1 VRKQVLYFIIVL
13 ALLLCMTLSMATL
26 VMAGQISGTKH
37 TIPPLP
43 NIYYIGDTIYYETT
57 VSNPGDNTATNYLTR
72 IWDTMPD
79 GTVMELLGAS
89 ETLIQAPGDTNTFYT
104 EYVVD
109 WNDAEYSELLGYWI
123 VSDTFQAQGYDSNG
137 DDLYVLVTKNSQII
151 DPHIHVE
158 KYVWDGV
165 AWHDAD
171 TTTGPYL
178 PSTQDPVIFKFDIDN
193 DGIGDLNSVN
203 LIDTDMSVF
212 YTDQACT
219 TLATFPI
226 PTLYDDGPVVTVY
239 GKLDFAA
246 GQHSNNVTAVGT
258 PPTGDPVSDSDPA
271 HYFGSGPSIDVE
283 KYVWDGVIWH
293 DADTAT
299 GPYLTSA
306 QNPVV
311 FRFVITNNDNVNLTD
326 VTLTDTDITTFYT
339 NQACTTL
346 ATFPISTLT
355 TSSSVIVYG
364 KLAWTQGQHSNN
376 ATATGTPPVG
386 ADVSG
391 SDTAHYF
398 GSGPSID
405 VEKYV
410 WDGVIWH
417 DADTATGPYLTSAQ
431 NPVVFKFEIDNNGNV
446 DLTSVNLADTH
457 MSVFYTDQACTTPA
471 VFPIP
476 TITPSDPPVTVYGK
490 LTWAQGQHTDS
501 ANATGTPSVGDPVS
515 NTDPANYFGPP
526 PSIDVEKYVWDGA
539 TWHDADTATGP
550 YLTSAQNPVVFRF
563 VITNNSGVN
572 LISVNLTDTDMSVF
586 YTDQA
591 CTIPATFPIAT
602 LTPSDPPVTVYGK
615 LAWAEGQHSNNAT
628 ANGTPPVGDPVSDSD
643 LAHYYGPPP
652 VPAIHIEK
660 HTNGADADSAPGP
673 YISVNETVT
682 WTYIVTNTGAVNLTG
697 IVVTDN
703 HPGVTPIRISGDNG
717 DNILQTTETWTYQ
730 ATGVAVAGQYSNIG
744 NVVGYYGAVE
754 VSDSDPS
761 HYYNRVAVGWETYP
775 VNKVRVLLP
784 WIVLLAAIVAGASL
798 LVLRHRRARS

>member
-1 VRKQVLYFIIVL
+1 
-13 ALLLCMTLSMATL
+13 
-26 VMAGQISGTKH
+26 
-37 TIPPLP
+37 
-43 NIYYIGDTIYYETT
+43 
-57 VSNPGDNTATNYLTR
+57 
-72 IWDTMPD
+72 
-79 GTVMELLGAS
+79 
-89 ETLIQAPGDTNTFYT
+89 
-104 EYVVD
+104 
-109 WNDAEYSELLGYWI
+109 
-123 VSDTFQAQGYDSNG
+123 
-137 DDLYVLVTKNSQII
+137 
-151 DPHIHVE
+151 
-158 KYVWDGV
+158 
-165 AWHDAD
+165 
-171 TTTGPYL
+171 
-178 PSTQDPVIFKFDIDN
+178 
-193 DGIGDLNSVN
+193 
-203 LIDTDMSVF
+203 
-212 YTDQACT
+212 
-219 TLATFPI
+219 
-226 PTLYDDGPVVTVY
+226 
-239 GKLDFAA
+239 
-246 GQHSNNVTAVGT
+246 
-258 PPTGDPVSDSDPA
+258 
-271 HYFGSGPSIDVE
+271 
-283 KYVWDGVIWH
+283 
-293 DADTAT
+293 
-299 GPYLTSA
+299 
-306 QNPVV
+306 
-311 FRFVITNNDNVNLTD
+311 LTD